1 LYILCRRWI
10 GITTNQTDDVF
21 NQDIKPQANGD
32 LSIGRTVKHAK
43 FGFGTVLNF
52 EGDGESARVQVKFK
66 TAGTKWLIS
75 AYANLEF
82 QCKKRFIANDMVSF
96 FMARVMPT

>member
-1 LYILCRRWI
+1 M
-10 GITTNQTDDVF
+10 Q
-21 NQDIKPQANGD
+21 KAQANGD

-66 TAGTKWLIS
+66 TAKGFS
-75 AYANLEF
+75 
-82 QCKKRFIANDMVSF
+82 VSF
-96 FMARVMPT
+96 LI

>member
-1 LYILCRRWI
+1 LQKY
-10 GITTNQTDDVF
+10 GATPQNYQTDDVF

-52 EGDGESARVQVKFK
+52 EGDDFVVLRRIFV
-66 TAGTKWLIS
+66 
-75 AYANLEF
+75 
-82 QCKKRFIANDMVSF
+82 
-96 FMARVMPT
+96 